1 MATFTVTRLGQVQL
15 GTGSTTIHTATA
27 STILRDL
34 TLANNNS
41 AANVVTIWIGSAAT
55 DAETLIASFSIPAND
70 FIHWSGMQ
78 YMASAATLKGK
89 ATVASNL
96 TATATGVTIT

>member
-1 MATFTVTRLGQVQL
+1 MATYTLQRLGQVQL
-15 GTGSTTIHTATA
+15 GTGSTTIHTAIA
-27 STILRDL
+27 SVNVQDITM
-34 TLANNNS
+34 ANNNS
-41 AANVVTIWIGSAAT
+41 AAVSVTIWIGSAAT

-96 TATATGVTIT
+96 TVTATGVSIT